1 MVVIISRRKT
11 HEEFIEELKDKNPT
25 IEVLGRYINAITK
38 IECKCKKCNKIL
50 SITPNNLL
58 SGKGCYDCKMDAHIQ
73 RITKKHEDFVKE
85 LEHSDVKILGKYVN
99 SKTNILTE
107 CKKY

>member
-25 IEVLGRYINAITK
+25 IEVLGHYINAITK

-50 SITPNNLL
+50 NITPNNLL
-58 SGKGCYDCKMDAHIQ
+58 SGRGATIVRWMHISKESQ
-73 RITKKHEDFVKE
+73 RNM
-85 LEHSDVKILGKYVN
+85 KILLKN
-99 SKTNILTE
+99 
-107 CKKY
+107 

>member
-25 IEVLGRYINAITK
+25 IEVLGHYINAITK

-50 SITPNNLL
+50 NITQNNLL
-58 SGKGCYDCKMDAHIQ
+58 SGKGCYDCKMDAYIK
-73 RITKKHEDFVKE
+73 RITKTHEDFGQ
-85 LEHSDVKILGKYVN
+85 I
-99 SKTNILTE
+99 
-107 CKKY
+107 CKFKNQYFN